1 MMVVDTR
8 ERTTPFYNSFTS
20 RFKVEATFEAMPFDY
35 LFPLD
40 GKALAV
46 ERKEI
51 NDFANSLY
59 TGRIYEQVKGAL
71 NVESDVPV
79 RYMVLV
85 HGSLYEHTRIRKG
98 NPYAFL
104 SALTGLMLGFGIS
117 VLLLPNTTYAHMFL
131 HSAYKRTTGYKP
143 QVTIR
148 TGRKGGSTREKA
160 VYFLC
165 GLPHVG
171 VTTANKLLEKYTT
184 RQAIDALYNGVLSE
198 NYTREIREV
207 LDYPPSPNRVNK
219 SGSNDNDNEQTRT

>member
-8 ERTTPFYNSFTS
+8 ERTTPFYSSFTS
-20 RFKVEATFEAMPFDY
+20 RFKVEATFETMPFDY

-71 NVESDVPV
+71 NVESDVPL

-85 HGSLYEHTRIRKG
+85 HGSLYEHTRVRKG

-117 VLLLPNTTYAHMFL
+117 VLLP
-131 HSAYKRTTGYKP
+131 
-143 QVTIR
+143 V
-148 TGRKGGSTREKA
+148 
-160 VYFLC
+160 
-165 GLPHVG
+165 
-171 VTTANKLLEKYTT
+171 
-184 RQAIDALYNGVLSE
+184 
-198 NYTREIREV
+198 
-207 LDYPPSPNRVNK
+207 
-219 SGSNDNDNEQTRT
+219 

>member
-8 ERTTPFYNSFTS
+8 ERTTPFYNNFLK
-20 RFKVEATFEAMPFDY
+20 RFKVEATYEPMPFDY

-40 GKALAV
+40 GKVLAV

-59 TGRIYEQVKGAL
+59 SRRIFDQVKSAL
-71 NVESDVPV
+71 DVDTEQPLTYV
-79 RYMVLV
+79 LLV
-85 HGSLYEHTRIRKG
+85 HGSLFEHTKVRKG

-104 SALTGLMLGFGIS
+104 SALTGLMVGFGTN
-117 VLLLPNTTYAHMFL
+117 VLLLPNTTYAYMFL
-131 HSAYKRTTGYKP
+131 HSAYKRTTGHKP
-143 QVTIR
+143 QITVR
-148 TGRKGGSTREKA
+148 VGHKGSNIHERA

-171 VTTANKLLEKYTT
+171 TVTANKLLEKYTT
-184 RQAIDALYNGVLSE
+184 REAIDVLYKGLLSE

-207 LDYPPSPNRVNK
+207 LDYPPSPNRANK
-219 SGSNDNDNEQTRT
+219 SGSNDRDNEQTRT

>member
-20 RFKVEATFEAMPFDY
+20 RFKAEATYEAMPFDY

-71 NVESDVPV
+71 IVESDVPL

-117 VLLLPNTTYAHMFL
+117 VMLLPNTTYAHMFL
-131 HSAYKRTTGYKP
+131 HSAYKRTTGYVPK
-143 QVTIR
+143 VTVR
-148 TGRKGGSTREKA
+148 SGRKGDSTREKA

-184 RQAIDALYNGVLSE
+184 REAVDALYNGVLSE
-198 NYTREIREV
+198 NYTKDIREI
-207 LDYPPSPNRVNK
+207 LDYPPSPNRANK
-219 SGSNDNDNEQTRT
+219 SGSNDTGNEQTRT